1 MTKYI
6 CVLIFWAVFILVIIF
21 YNIHFSPL
29 FLDIG
34 LFESLPF
41 LFSIYF
47 LKYSHQNITYLGV
60 PLISGR
66 LSYSDCNPLI
76 DRLTERMRAWT
87 AKHLSFAG

>member
-1 MTKYI
+1 MSKKTRI
-6 CVLIFWAVFILVIIF
+6 LDVLQFKE
-21 YNIHFSPL
+21 
-29 FLDIG
+29 G
-34 LFESLPF
+34 KLPVR
-41 LFSIYF
+41 
-47 LKYSHQNITYLGV
+47 YLGV